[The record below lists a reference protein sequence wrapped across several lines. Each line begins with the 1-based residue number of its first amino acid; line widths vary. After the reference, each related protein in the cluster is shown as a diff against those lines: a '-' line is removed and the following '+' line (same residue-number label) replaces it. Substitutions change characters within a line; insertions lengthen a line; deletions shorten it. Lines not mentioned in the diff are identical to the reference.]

1 MTQADEPGPQVLQN
15 VIAVNGFA
23 YGVIGADIHVFA
35 NGLPLY
41 LLANWRPAPAGSP
54 DWLRELPSRMLN
66 ARRAVV
72 PFTGRESDLAQLREW
87 RDGGPRLAAR
97 WLHGPGGQGKS
108 RLADRLAAD
117 SETAGWK
124 VIAAFHGPDAD
135 TPKPGSQD
143 MQLTDAA
150 GLLVIVDY
158 ADRWRLTNMTW
169 LLKNALLHHDK
180 VTTRVLM
187 VARDA
192 DTWPAIRAILDTY
205 QAGTSG
211 HQLPGLGPEPGVR
224 SSMFTTARDSFAV
237 IYGMADPA
245 GIGPPGSLDGPE
257 FGLTLAVH
265 MAALAAVD
273 AQATGQRPPA
283 EPGALSMYLLDRERL
298 HWARL
303 YGDGAAIA
311 GDDDKCQTPPTV
323 MNRAVFTAALTG
335 TVTRSVGT
343 ALLETLR
350 IPDPGQV
357 LDDHTACYPPED
369 DKTGMAL
376 EPLHP
381 DRLAEDFLAL
391 TMPGHQGDYPAQ
403 SWADA
408 TTTTVLARPRDEN
421 APASWTPRAV
431 TFLASAAHR
440 WPHLGSGYLYPRLRR
455 DPQLAVDA
463 GSAALSLI
471 ASLPTI
477 TPQILAAIE
486 ARLPDGPD
494 VDLAVGIAAVTKR
507 LADHRLATRN
517 PATRA
522 RILHDLA
529 RALLWAGRYQ
539 EALTAAEE
547 SLSLTRLLF
556 LANPVLQQAN
566 LVAALQT
573 FGVITSELGR
583 DEEARAA
590 SDEAAEIMRMR
601 AEAGSVDEKWRRAA
615 AAGRAA
621 VSPSGEAGSPHSSL
635 AARVWG
641 MAWSFADEAPLY
653 LRRRTRG
660 TLIAGIRDIFNVG
673 PEEAENATL
682 ADALSNQVN
691 DLRDAGQYKEALAL
705 AQQAV
710 AIWRRPGLAGHSGQQ
725 PGLATALTNLD
736 VMLSAVGQEAE
747 GLAAAKEAVAIWRRL
762 IQLDQARYEP
772 ELALALS
779 NLANRL
785 GEVGHHEEATAM
797 AEEAVAMGRRLAKAN
812 PAAYQ
817 PELARYLATL
827 GMKLDEA
834 GRLPEAIAA
843 YEESVQILRRLAQDT
858 PARFEWRL
866 AAGLAFLAQC
876 LSKRD
881 EPDRVVAV
889 IDEAIAIDPEP
900 AALLSTRADAYV
912 ELDRHEDAL
921 ADLTRAMDLDPELAA
936 EILAKRG
943 EIFRLLGR
951 YEEALIDL
959 DRATELD
966 PQDATALG
974 SRGAAYFGLD
984 RHEDAL
990 ADLDRAIEIIPEYAF
1005 ALAIRGE
1012 VYLLLDRHEDALADL
1027 TGAIKINPQHAEA
1040 LAMRGAA
1047 YLVVD
1052 RHEDALTDLDRAIGL
1067 DTGYRALAFWAR
1079 GATYLALNRRDEAV
1093 ADLSQAIEIDPEYAS
1108 ALQARGEA
1116 YRLLGR
1122 YEEALID
1129 LDRATEL
1136 DPQDATALASR
1147 GETYLALDRSEEALG
1162 DLDRAVAID
1171 PQQERA
1177 LAARGEVYLALDRY
1191 DDALAD
1197 LDRAIGIVP
1206 EYAFALAIRGEV
1218 YLALDRHEEA
1228 VADLTRAIELDPEL
1242 TWAIADRG
1250 KTYRLMGRHEE
1261 AVADLTRAIELDP
1274 ELTWVIADRGETYR
1288 LMGRHEEAVADLT
1301 RAIELDPE
1309 YAWAIDERGEIYRL
1323 MGRDEEAIVDFTRLT
1338 ELRPNR
1344 MEPFADRGETYR
1356 QMGLYEEAFADLNR
1370 AIELDPESA
1379 WAIGTRGQV
1388 YQANGRYEEAVADLT
1403 RTIELSPEW
1412 GEVIGTREQ
1421 VYQAM
1426 GRYEEAVADLTRAI
1440 ELDSNWRGPSPSGMR
1455 PTG

>member
-41 LLANWRPAPAGSP
+41 LLAKWRPAPASSP

-72 PFTGRESDLAQLREW
+72 PFTGRQSDLAQLREW

-108 RLADRLAAD
+108 RLAAQLAAD

-180 VTTRVLM
+180 VPTRVLM

-192 DTWPAIRAILDTY
+192 DSWPAIRAILDTY

-237 IYGMADPA
+237 IYGLAHPA

-311 GDDDKCQTPPTV
+311 GDDDKCRTPPTV

-369 DKTGMAL
+369 DRTGMAL

-421 APASWTPRAV
+421 APAAWTPRAV

-547 SLSLTRLLF
+547 SLSLTRQLF

-583 DEEARAA
+583 GEDSRAA

-682 ADALSNQVN
+682 ADAFSNQVN

-762 IQLDQARYEP
+762 VQVDQARYEP

-785 GEVGHHEEATAM
+785 GEVGHDEEATGM

-834 GRLPEAIAA
+834 GRPPEAIAA
-843 YEESVQILRRLAQDT
+843 HEESIQILWRLAQDT

-866 AAGLAFLAQC
+866 AVGLT
-876 LSKRD
+876 
-881 EPDRVVAV
+881 
-889 IDEAIAIDPEP
+889 I
-900 AALLSTRADAYV
+900 RADVYV

-921 ADLTRAMDLDPELAA
+921 ADLTRAMELDPELAA
-936 EILAKRG
+936 EILPKRG

-951 YEEALIDL
+951 YEEALVDL

-974 SRGAAYFGLD
+974 SRGAAYLGLD

-990 ADLDRAIEIIPEYAF
+990 ADLDRAIEMIPGYAF

-1012 VYLLLDRHEDALADL
+1012 LYLALDRHEDALADL
-1027 TGAIKINPQHAEA
+1027 TRAMELDPELTRAIAD
-1040 LAMRGAA
+1040 RGKT
-1047 YLVVD
+1047 YRLMD
-1052 RHEDALTDLDRAIGL
+1052 RHE
-1067 DTGYRALAFWAR
+1067 
-1079 GATYLALNRRDEAV
+1079 EAV
-1093 ADLSQAIEIDPEYAS
+1093 ADLTRAMELDPEYAW
-1108 ALQARGEA
+1108 AIAE
-1116 YRLLGR
+1116 
-1122 YEEALID
+1122 
-1129 LDRATEL
+1129 
-1136 DPQDATALASR
+1136 R
-1147 GETYLALDRSEEALG
+1147 GETYRLM
-1162 DLDRAVAID
+1162 
-1171 PQQERA
+1171 
-1177 LAARGEVYLALDRY
+1177 
-1191 DDALAD
+1191 
-1197 LDRAIGIVP
+1197 
-1206 EYAFALAIRGEV
+1206 
-1218 YLALDRHEEA
+1218 DRHEEA
-1228 VADLTRAIELDPEL
+1228 VADLTRAIELE
-1242 TWAIADRG
+1242 
-1250 KTYRLMGRHEE
+1250 
-1261 AVADLTRAIELDP
+1261 
-1274 ELTWVIADRGETYR
+1274 
-1288 LMGRHEEAVADLT
+1288 
-1301 RAIELDPE
+1301 PE

-1323 MGRDEEAIVDFTRLT
+1323 MGRHEEAIVDFTRLT
-1338 ELRPNR
+1338 ELRPNH

-1356 QMGLYEEAFADLNR
+1356 QMGMYADAFADLNR

-1388 YQANGRYEEAVADLT
+1388 YQA
-1403 RTIELSPEW
+1403 
-1412 GEVIGTREQ
+1412 
-1421 VYQAM
+1421 M

-1440 ELDSNWRGPSPSGMR
+1440 ELSPEWGEVIGTRGQVYQAMGRYEEVVADLTRAIELDSELAWAIAQRDETYRLMGR
-1455 PTG
+1455 HTDAI